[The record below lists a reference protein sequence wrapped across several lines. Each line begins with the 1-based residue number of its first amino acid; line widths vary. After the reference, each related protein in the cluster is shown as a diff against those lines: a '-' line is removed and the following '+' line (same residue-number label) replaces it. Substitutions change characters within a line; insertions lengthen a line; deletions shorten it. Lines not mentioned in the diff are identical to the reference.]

1 MAKISGITI
10 VGIQSQPSSDTI
22 DDAQLK
28 ELEEGQEKLYQML
41 QIEIMKRDAT
51 TLKFQEQLD
60 EIQIGMCAN
69 LERLSNIL
77 DALQFQLIS
86 DSESKVIAENESIL
100 GDPPPKFDFGSEV
113 VGFDEEEQAEDFDTQ
128 ELGLEAR
135 QAMKEFSDSLSR
147 QLKIEDGVS
156 NQKGT
161 RGKQKRCTNSTSIFF
176 LQIPDRLLPKV
187 EIVGRPNVG
196 KSTLFNRLI
205 GENRAIVVDKNERF
219 IKKVQLVPKDMKLLG
234 AETNEVAVEKDSAD
248 ISANQIWTRQTEKVF
263 DEITERER
271 RIIDKERKSDRKP
284 PKSSFQLVSFESGGS
299 LGKEQTNPA
308 LKILQRFK
316 VLLDTV
322 KIKENSVVFLKIE
335 KIKSMIIQ
343 SQVSWKILDEMEHTV
358 AAKGSSKANG
368 DTLGELE
375 LDINGVVHKTTSRD
389 GVNDE
394 LISELD
400 LYGDKSVFGDIQIEL
415 KSLNYDINVV
425 ENRPPKTEVVSTM
438 TKDLFIVVSL
448 LKSRVLDSWVE
459 TGNEVTRIEI
469 IFIMLHLMKRKMF
482 IMSLQVSK
490 WLGAKPKHLKRYI
503 ELYKA
508 KRIHAVT
515 SIASIMDVLP
525 FDLGKKLE
533 ERVRKLTNELA
544 TWLSDES
551 GRDHFLIFHT
561 FSNTA
566 WLAYGAI
573 LDNLKDRQD
582 LLEKIKGCVVD
593 SGGDPDIDPKVWGV
607 VSHLKVVKDN
617 ADLRSAIEETQLEN
631 VAFELKLGSSKPI
644 YNAFKA
650 IRESPDWEKLSD
662 AHDKGEEFNKTEQ
675 KLAKLSQKFGENV
688 LDSTKKFEMLIID
701 KKGIESLP
709 DTALGLAAQTT
720 VSKEH
725 ENATAENGP
734 WIITLDAPSFMAVM
748 HQMPTVGGKPSL
760 MTFCEVDTVLHEFGH
775 ALQHML
781 KRQERSTVVG
791 EKCVLSFSISGSK
804 TVEMFFGVCVSRVL
818 DIFGKAKEIVAC
830 MVFLDKID
838 DVGCLRGKSTDG
850 GNDIREQTLNQ
861 ISTERGK
868 LDIVSVLYDYAKFE
882 QWHHYLGI
890 YGSYGKK
897 ELRVLWI
904 LKPQEF
910 ITIKFPNIDPWGQGS
925 KNGGENVV
933 YLEVI
938 DEEWEQLSKTYESSW
953 QRGSITIPN

>member
-1 MAKISGITI
+1 MAKISGITT

-60 EIQIGMCAN
+60 EIQTSMCAN
-69 LERLSNIL
+69 LERLSNIF
-77 DALQFQLIS
+77 DALQLQLIS
-86 DSESKVIAENESIL
+86 NSESKVIAEDKSIL
-100 GDPPPKFDFGSEV
+100 GDPPPRFDFGSEAV
-113 VGFDEEEQAEDFDTQ
+113 
-128 ELGLEAR
+128 
-135 QAMKEFSDSLSR
+135 KEFSDSLAR

-161 RGKQKRCTNSTSIFF
+161 RGKQKRCTNSTSNFF

-196 KSTLFNRLI
+196 KSALFNRLI
-205 GENRAIVVDKNERF
+205 GENRAIVVDENERF
-219 IKKVQLVPKDMKLLG
+219 IKKVQLFPKDMKLLG
-234 AETNEVAVEKDSAD
+234 AETNEVAAEKDSTD
-248 ISANQIWTRQTEKVF
+248 ISTNEIWTRQIEKVF
-263 DEITERER
+263 DEMTERER
-271 RIIDKERKSDRKP
+271 RIIHKERKSYREP
-284 PKSSFQLVSFESGGS
+284 PKSSFQLDSFESGGS
-299 LGKEQTNPA
+299 FGKEQTNPS
-308 LKILQRFK
+308 LKILHRFR

-322 KIKENSVVFLKIE
+322 KIKKNSVVFSKIE

-358 AAKGSSKANG
+358 AAKGSSRANG
-368 DTLGELE
+368 DTLEELE
-375 LDINGVVHKTTSRD
+375 LDINGVVHKTASRD

-400 LYGDKSVFGDIQIEL
+400 LYVDKSVVGDIQIEL
-415 KSLNYDINVV
+415 ESLNFDINVV
-425 ENRPPKTEVVSTM
+425 ENRPPKTEVVSAM

-459 TGNEVTRIEI
+459 TGNEVTQIEI
-469 IFIMLHLMKRKMF
+469 IFVMLHLRKRKMF
-482 IMSLQVSK
+482 IMALQVSK
-490 WLGAKPKHLKRYI
+490 WLGAKPKHLKWYI
-503 ELYKA
+503 ELYNA

-515 SIASIMDVLP
+515 FIASVMDVLS

-533 ERVRKLTNELA
+533 ERVRKLTDELA

-561 FSNTA
+561 FSNNV

-582 LLEKIKGCVVD
+582 LLEKIKGCVLD
-593 SGGDPDIDPKVWGV
+593 SEGDPDIDPKVWDV
-607 VSHLKVVKDN
+607 VSHLKAIKDN
-617 ADLRSAIEETQLEN
+617 ADLHSAIEETQPEK
-631 VAFELKLGSSKPI
+631 VAFELKLGQSKPI

-662 AHDKGEEFNKTEQ
+662 TRKRIVEAQIKEVVLNGIAFEDDKREEFNKIEQ
-675 KLAKLSQKFGENV
+675 ELAKLSQKFGENV
-688 LDSTKKFEMLIID
+688 LDSTKKFEKLIID
-701 KKGIESLP
+701 KIESLP
-709 DTALGLAAQTT
+709 ATALGLAAQTA

-725 ENATAENGP
+725 ENAIADNGP
-734 WIITLDAPSFMAVM
+734 WIITLDAPSFMVVM
-748 HQMPTVGGKPSL
+748 HQLPPVGDKPSL
-760 MTFCEVDTVLHEFGH
+760 MTFREVETVLHEFGH

-781 KRQERSTVVG
+781 TRRETSIDVG

-804 TVEMFFGVCVSRVL
+804 TVEMFFGVCVSRVP

-830 MVFLDKID
+830 MVFLDEID
-838 DVGCLRGKSTDG
+838 DVGCLRGKYTDRE
-850 GNDIREQTLNQ
+850 NDTREQTLNQ
-861 ISTERGK
+861 MSTKTGK
-868 LDIVSVLYDYAKFE
+868 LDMVSVLYDYAKLE

-904 LKPQEF
+904 LKAQEF

-925 KNGGENVV
+925 KNGGRNVV

-938 DEEWEQLSKTYESSW
+938 DEE
-953 QRGSITIPN
+953 